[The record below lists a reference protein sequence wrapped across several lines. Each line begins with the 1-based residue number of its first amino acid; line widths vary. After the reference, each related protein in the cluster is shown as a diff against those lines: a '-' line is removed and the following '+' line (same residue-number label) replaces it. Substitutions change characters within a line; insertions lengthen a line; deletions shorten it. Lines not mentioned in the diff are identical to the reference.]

1 MAISPDSFL
10 NVTVPLWLE
19 VSLALA
25 AALVLAFAKIYNRP
39 KSSKKRRKNKEVVDT
54 TATGRASFALS
65 QAIESE
71 VQAGNCQAALTVWRA
86 SKGHCAVLVECLPH
100 LVRAFLDAD
109 PSALTSEMLEHMGAH
124 ASTLANPKA
133 AAAVLDA
140 VARSG
145 GVQLLEELAGA
156 FQQRLRIQR
165 GASMYEALLYG
176 FASAGCKHKVTEL
189 VAQMRARKQKVTA
202 RGFSLIIKGFLRS
215 GLIDEALVHLGEMHA
230 QGFHVPSFAVTELFR
245 AARDSGRS
253 GEVFEK
259 VVDQVKLSID
269 AVTILLEDCLARQ
282 DSTLADRVKALACET
297 GLSLPPAALENVL
310 RLYASAGD
318 IKAIDLLDEMQ
329 RAGSLR
335 FTEGFCVGILTRCA
349 DSKFLRLAEEVARRA
364 RSQRGKMTVTSYSAL
379 MKVYSYTGMYS
390 KACDIYDELCRD
402 GLQPDAIMYGCV
414 LRFANECGR
423 SDLVQDLTCKVD
435 ACDVHHCMSLM
446 RAAGSEGNLDVAFEH
461 FEKLKTAFFGKPDVT
476 SYNCLVDVCV
486 NAGDMQRARTL
497 LDDMRAINHI
507 DKITYNTVMKGYCAQ
522 GDAKR
527 AKALLA
533 EMEARG
539 HTPNDITFNSL
550 INMSGSSGNF
560 QEAWGYIKD
569 MQRRGIRLDKYTICT
584 MLKSLRRSGGPRRE
598 TARVLQLLDT
608 LDLNVCSDEVLLNIV
623 LDTCIRQSESQR
635 LVTILQ
641 AYEKSNLWPAPHT
654 YGTLIRAYSALKRVG
669 RCRDIWAEM
678 METRHMELNGIV
690 LGCMLDALVCAGFMQ
705 EARSLFDKFK
715 GKANG
720 NSVLYSTMMK
730 GFANSNLPEQAME
743 LFHEMR
749 AAGISTNTTTYNT
762 VADSQARIGNTN
774 AVQTLLDLMKEDHC
788 APDHVTYS
796 ILVKAHCYA
805 GNLEQ
810 AVQVFKTM
818 QSPEADISGRSG
830 IGARDG
836 SVTIAFNTLIDGCI
850 KHNKMGLADQ
860 LLSQMEQFGV
870 QPTNFTLC
878 IFLKMCG
885 RRRQLER
892 ALRAVES
899 WPTRYN
905 ITTNAAVKTCLISTC
920 LKGDSLENA
929 LKVFEDVKACG
940 HADAKIYS
948 VVLSGCV
955 RQGALD
961 KAIRLAEEAYGLDEV
976 DGFRPGLEM
985 QSLEQLCNALAQQGS
1000 GDVGR
1005 SLLRRLQAA
1014 GVAISGRLAALAR
1027 ENHSKNSNA

>member
-1 MAISPDSFL
+1 MAISLDSFF
-10 NVTVPLWLE
+10 NATVPLWLE

-25 AALVLAFAKIYNRP
+25 AALVLALAKMFYLP
-39 KSSKKRRKNKEVVDT
+39 KSSKKQKKNKEVVDT
-54 TATGRASFALS
+54 TASRASFALS
-65 QAIESE
+65 QEIEAE
-71 VQAGNCQAALTVWRA
+71 VKAGNCRAALAAWRA
-86 SKGHCAVLVECLPH
+86 SKGRCAVLVECLPH

-109 PSALTSEMLEHMGAH
+109 PNALTAEMLEHMGAH
-124 ASTLANPKA
+124 ASTLATPKA

-145 GVQLLEELAGA
+145 GVQLLEDLATA
-156 FQQRLRIQR
+156 LQQRLRIQR
-165 GASMYEALLYG
+165 GTAMYEALLNG
-176 FASAGCKHKVTEL
+176 FASAGCKHKVSEL

-215 GLIDEALVHLGEMHA
+215 GLIDEALAQLGEMHV

-245 AARDSGRS
+245 AAREAGRCS
-253 GEVFEK
+253 EVFDK
-259 VVDQVKLSID
+259 VINQVKLNID
-269 AVTILLEDCLARQ
+269 AVTTLLEDCLARQ
-282 DSTLADRVKALACET
+282 DLTLAARVRALASET
-297 GLSLPPAALENVL
+297 GVSLPPAASEAVL

-318 IKAIDLLDEMQ
+318 IRAIDLLDEMQ
-329 RAGSLR
+329 RSGSLR

-349 DSKFLRLAEEVARRA
+349 ESKFLRLAEEVVRRA
-364 RSQRGKMTVTSYSAL
+364 RSQHSKMTVTSYSAL

-402 GLQPDAIMYGCV
+402 GLQPDSIMYGCV

-423 SDLVQDLTCKVD
+423 SDLVQELSGKVD

-446 RAAGSEGNLDVAFEH
+446 RAAGSEGNLHVAFEH
-461 FEKLKTAFFGKPDVT
+461 FEKLKAAFFGKPDVT

-507 DKITYNTVMKGYCAQ
+507 DKITYNTMMKGYCAQ

-527 AKALLA
+527 AKALLT
-533 EMEARG
+533 EMEALG
-539 HTPNDITFNSL
+539 FAPNDITFNSL
-550 INMSGSSGNF
+550 INMSGSSGNIH
-560 QEAWGYIKD
+560 EAWGFIKD

-584 MLKSLRRSGGPRRE
+584 MLKSLRRLGGSRRE
-598 TARVLQLLDT
+598 TARVLELLDT
-608 LDLNVCSDEVLLNIV
+608 LDLNICSDEVLLNIV
-623 LDTCIRQSESQR
+623 LDTCIRQSEQQR
-635 LVTILQ
+635 LVTILKS
-641 AYEKSNLWPAPHT
+641 YEKSNLWPAPHT

-690 LGCMLDALVCAGFMQ
+690 LGCMLDALVCSGCME

-730 GFANSNLPEQAME
+730 GFANNHLPEQAME

-749 AAGISTNTTTYNT
+749 AVGIRTTTTTYNT
-762 VADSQARIGNTN
+762 VADAQARVGNTN
-774 AVQTLLDLMKEDHC
+774 AVQMLVDLMKEDRC

-810 AVQVFKTM
+810 AVQVFKSM
-818 QSPEADISGRSG
+818 QSPEVDISLRSG
-830 IGARDG
+830 AGARDG

-860 LLSQMEQFGV
+860 LLSQMEEFGV

-892 ALRAVES
+892 ALRAVET
-899 WPTRYN
+899 WPSRYN
-905 ITTNAAVKTCLISTC
+905 ITTNSAVKTCLMSTC

-929 LKVFEDVKACG
+929 FKVFEDVKACG
-940 HADAKIYS
+940 HADSKIYS
-948 VVLSGCV
+948 VLLSGCV
-955 RQGALD
+955 RQGALE
-961 KAIRLAEEAYGLDEV
+961 KATRLAEEAYGLEDN

-985 QSLEQLCNALAQQGS
+985 QALEQLCNALVQKGS
-1000 GDVGR
+1000 GDACR
-1005 SLLRRLQAA
+1005 RLLRSVQAA
-1014 GVAISGRLAALAR
+1014 GVAVSGRLAAIVR
-1027 ENHSKNSNA
+1027 EDSSKNSNS